1 MRRLLLVIAVL
12 AVSAVSCFA
21 DGGYGMG
28 GGGYGAGGGGGP
40 MVMGGKSD
48 PQMMLMMAYHKE
60 IMIFG
65 RTLQRMAGQRE
76 MVPAGIVRTVVGEMR
91 RGAEQMEKYRAGAM
105 AAMPPEMRTPDRQKM
120 MDQHLVDVK
129 THLRQLDEL
138 AAKGDVPSGEVNRHL
153 DAIFHGCDE
162 MGCGMAGRGMHG
174 KGMHGCMTDG
184 RCGCM
189 HEQRCGSQWG
199 GHDMMP
205 EHRKMMQEM
214 TQKLEAQDADLMK
227 RVEEMK
233 RAPRDAKVDMLGEI
247 VDRMVHQRAEM
258 TRQMEKMQKAHM
270 EHHHGDG
277 GAMEHGCGPG
287 SDMEMGDMNMEGADE

>member
-12 AVSAVSCFA
+12 AAGAVSCFA
-21 DGGYGMG
+21 DGYDMRG
-28 GGGYGAGGGGGP
+28 GGDGAGAGGGP
-40 MVMGGKSD
+40 MAMGGKSD

-60 IMIFG
+60 VMIFG

-76 MVPAGIVRTVVGEMR
+76 MVPADVVRTVVGEMR

-105 AAMPPEMRTPDRQKM
+105 AGMPPERRTPDKQKM

-138 AAKGDVPSGEVNRHL
+138 AAKGDVPSQEVNRHL
-153 DAIFHGCDE
+153 EAIFHGCDE
-162 MGCGMAGRGMHG
+162 MGCGMPGRGMQGRGMHG
-174 KGMHGCMTDG
+174 CMKEG
-184 RCGCM
+184 CGCM
-189 HEQRCGSQWG
+189 HEHRCGCERG

-233 RAPRDAKVDMLGEI
+233 RAPRDKKVDMLGEI

-258 TRQMEKMQKAHM
+258 TKQMEKMQKAHM
-270 EHHHGDG
+270 GHHGHGEG
-277 GAMEHGCGPG
+277 GMMAHGCGPG